1 MKPVYIVTCTFFR
14 QVIAGGLRVAPDE
27 IEVRNTFIARG
38 PQRWKGDFWEGQAE
52 VKRKRGGLFS
62 NALTIGKQTPKKTQP
77 STKMDVVQLKVKTI
91 HFLFIS
97 Y

>member
-1 MKPVYIVTCTFFR
+1 MKSRFAIPSLQGALSDGRVTFGKVKPKQNAKGASFF
-14 QVIAGGLRVAPDE
+14 E
-27 IEVRNTFIARG
+27 
-38 PQRWKGDFWEGQAE
+38 
-52 VKRKRGGLFS
+52 
-62 NALTIGKQTPKKTQP
+62 LTIGKQTPKKTQA